1 MLHLNKIVLTQF
13 KNYPS
18 AAFEFKERVTG
29 ICGCNGKGK
38 TNLLDA
44 IYYLCFTKSYFSK
57 SDLLNVQFN
66 ADGFRLEGDLTQ
78 TLSKGEGFA
87 DTFNVVSI
95 FRGAGKKEVLVN
107 DVAYEKFSSH
117 IGKFPCVMVAPDDI
131 EMITGGSEQ
140 RRRFID
146 TVLSQVDAVYL
157 QHLIF
162 YNKVLLQRNSLIKNF
177 AGQNNRDMQLLQVLD
192 EQLVPPGN
200 EIYKRRKK
208 FLESLI
214 PLAKDF
220 YHQIADNSEQVELN
234 YESRLNEKTFEELL
248 VQSRERDLA
257 SQRSNAGI
265 HKDDLG
271 ALLNGQ
277 PFKAV
282 ASQGQKKS
290 LLFAL
295 KLAEFEMLKENKG
308 FAPLLLLDDVFEKLD
323 DLRMQ
328 NLLKWVCVNNESQVF
343 ITDTHLER
351 LRASLDNFGF
361 KAQIIE
367 L

>member
-1 MLHLNKIVLTQF
+1 MLHLNRITLTQF

-18 AAFEFKERVTG
+18 ATFDFTERVTG

-44 IYYLCFTKSYFSK
+44 IYYLCFTRSYFSK

-66 ADGFRLEGDLTQ
+66 AEGFRLEGDLTQ
-78 TLSKGEGFA
+78 TITKNNFIE
-87 DTFNVVSI
+87 DFNVVSI
-95 FRGAGKKEVLVN
+95 FRGAGKKEVMVN
-107 DVAYEKFSSH
+107 DIAYEKFSLH
-117 IGKFPCVMVAPDDI
+117 IGKFPCVMIAPDDI

-140 RRRFID
+140 RRKFID
-146 TVLSQVDAVYL
+146 TVLSQMDAAYL
-157 QHLIF
+157 QQLII
-162 YNKVLLQRNSLIKNF
+162 YNKILLQRNSLLKNF
-177 AGQNNRDMQLLQVLD
+177 ADQKNRDMQLLQVLD
-192 EQLVPPGN
+192 DQLMQPGI
-200 EIYKRRKK
+200 EIYKKRKS
-208 FLESLI
+208 FLEKLI
-214 PLAKDF
+214 PLAKEF
-220 YHQIADNSEQVELN
+220 YKQIADNIELIDLN
-234 YESRLNEKTFEELL
+234 YESQLNENTFEELL
-248 VQSRERDLA
+248 NRSRERDMF
-257 SQRSNAGI
+257 SQRSNVGI

-271 ALLNGQ
+271 SLLNGK

-328 NLLKWVCVNNESQVF
+328 NLLQWVCVNNESQVF
-343 ITDTHLER
+343 ITDTHLDR
-351 LRASLDNFGF
+351 LQTSLNKFGF
-361 KAQIIE
+361 NAQIIE
-367 L
+367 LN